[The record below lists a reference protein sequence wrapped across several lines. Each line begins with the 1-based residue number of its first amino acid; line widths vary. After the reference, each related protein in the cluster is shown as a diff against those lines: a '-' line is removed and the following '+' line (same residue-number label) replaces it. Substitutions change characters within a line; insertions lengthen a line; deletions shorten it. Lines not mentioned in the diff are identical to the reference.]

1 MSPKDKKLVL
11 AGLAICI
18 VIAVLA
24 PFIASSN
31 PDGLEKSAEDL
42 STTQES
48 GIYEAPMP
56 DYTIPFLGEDNPYG
70 EIIALVV
77 GVLITLGIGYVAAIA
92 LRKRNPPEA
101 LR

>member
-18 VIAVLA
+18 VISALA

-31 PDGLEKSAEDL
+31 PDGLEKTAEDVAV
-42 STTQES
+42 TEES
-48 GIYEAPMP
+48 GSYEAPMP

-70 EIIALVV
+70 GIIALVV
-77 GVLITLGIGYVAAIA
+77 GVLITLGLGYIAAIF
-92 LRKRNPPEA
+92 LRRRTASEQSK
-101 LR
+101 

>member
-31 PDGLEKSAEDL
+31 PDGLEKTAEDV

-48 GIYEAPMP
+48 NIYQAPMP

-70 EIIALVV
+70 GILALII
-77 GVLITLGIGYVAAIA
+77 GVLVTLGIAYIAAIA

>member
-18 VIAVLA
+18 IIAVLA

-31 PDGLEKSAEDL
+31 PDGLEKTAEDV
-42 STTQES
+42 STTEES
-48 GIYEAPMP
+48 AIYEAPMP

-70 EIIALVV
+70 GVVALIV
-77 GVLITLGIGYVAAIA
+77 GVLITLGLGYIAAIF
-92 LRKRNPPEA
+92 LKRRNASEQ
-101 LR
+101 

>member
-11 AGLAICI
+11 GGLVICI
-18 VIAVLA
+18 IIAVLA

-31 PDGLEKSAEDL
+31 PDGLEKTAEDV
-42 STTQES
+42 STTEES

-56 DYTIPFLGEDNPYG
+56 DYTIPLFGEDNPYG
-70 EIIALVV
+70 GILALII
-77 GVLITLGIGYVAAIA
+77 GVLVTLGLGYIAAIF
-92 LRKRNPPEA
+92 LRNRNPPES

>member
-1 MSPKDKKLVL
+1 MNSKDKKIVL

-31 PDGLEKSAEDL
+31 PDGLEKTAQDV
-42 STTQES
+42 STTEES
-48 GIYEAPMP
+48 GMYEAPMP
-56 DYTIPFLGEDNPYG
+56 DYTIPFLGKDNPYG
-70 EIIALVV
+70 EVIALII
-77 GVLITLGIGYVAAIA
+77 GVMITLALAYIVAFA

-101 LR
+101 

>member
-1 MSPKDKKLVL
+1 MSPKDKKFVL

-31 PDGLEKSAEDL
+31 PDGLEKTAQGV
-42 STTQES
+42 STTEES

-56 DYTIPFLGEDNPYG
+56 DYIIPFLGEDNPYG

-77 GVLITLGIGYVAAIA
+77 GVLITLGLGYVVAIIF
-92 LRKRNPPEA
+92 RRRNPPE
-101 LR
+101 LSE